1 MFFLLLFYALNHSK
15 NWNVFHVCILLAVWI
30 SSFEMVV
37 ETVWYSMLKP
47 ETVNTHKTKIS
58 RLEYVSANFPLPF
71 QYNMPNIII
80 PTILVVFF
88 GLALHSIFMWKKNHT
103 LAHTHNAGHC
113 KLLLIKIACGNACIQ
128 YRATKGVNL
137 CILALPHSIHLT
149 PLTLCLNTISLSI
162 FCLCGNWCSASYV
175 HRDTYI
181 HDLHIASYI

>member
-1 MFFLLLFYALNHSK
+1 
-15 NWNVFHVCILLAVWI
+15 
-30 SSFEMVV
+30 
-37 ETVWYSMLKP
+37 MLKP

-80 PTILVVFF
+80 PTILVVFSDSHF
-88 GLALHSIFMWKKNHT
+88 ILFSCERRITHSHT
-103 LAHTHNAGHC
+103 HTHNAGHC

-137 CILALPHSIHLT
+137 CILALPHSIHLA